1 MKTHLGAG
9 IMKRL
14 TLEEIIALEPEVGR
28 ILREAKGEA
37 RRKDNQDDLYRWYK
51 GLLSRLVGW
60 YSPHK
65 ELRDQECYETAIKAL
80 CEALDY

>member
-1 MKTHLGAG
+1 MKTHSRTG

-37 RRKDNQDDLYRWYK
+37 RRQGDDLYRWHK
-51 GLLSRLVGW
+51 GFLVRLVGW
-60 YSPHK
+60 YCPHK
-65 ELRDQECYETAIKAL
+65 ELRNQECYDTAIKAL

>member
-1 MKTHLGAG
+1 MKTHLGTG

-37 RRKDNQDDLYRWYK
+37 HRQDSRDDLYR
-51 GLLSRLVGW
+51 
-60 YSPHK
+60 
-65 ELRDQECYETAIKAL
+65 
-80 CEALDY
+80 